1 VAGERRALSNIREIV
16 LDTETTGMFP
26 DDGDKI
32 VEIGCLELINHVPT
46 GKTLQIYLNPER
58 EVPAE
63 AIAVHG
69 LTNEFLKDKP
79 VFSQVYTDL
88 LDFIGDAKLV
98 IHNAEFDMKFLNA
111 ELKDV
116 GHKSLDWGRVVDTVT
131 MARKK
136 YPGQPAN
143 LDALCRRFGIDNSE
157 RTFHGALLDS
167 ELLAE
172 VYLEL
177 LGGRQHALLAVGP
190 EKTNAAVKVKV
201 ERSFR
206 EPRVFEASKTE
217 LEAHAKMQEKLS
229 NALWKKKSA

>member
-1 VAGERRALSNIREIV
+1 MREIV

-26 DDGDKI
+26 EQGDKI
-32 VEIGCLELINHVPT
+32 VEIGCLELVNHIPT
-46 GKTLQIYLNPER
+46 GKTLQFYINPER
-58 EVPAE
+58 EVPVE
-63 AIAVHG
+63 ATAVHG
-69 LTNEFLKDKP
+69 LTNEFLKNKP
-79 VFSQVYTDL
+79 VFSQVYSEF

-111 ELKDV
+111 ELRHV
-116 GHKSLDWGRVVDTVT
+116 GHKALDWGRVVDTVT

-177 LGGRQHALLAVGP
+177 LGGRQHGLLTATTEVQGVVS
-190 EKTNAAVKVKV
+190 VKI
-201 ERSFR
+201 ERVYR
-206 EPRVFEASKTE
+206 EPRPHAASKSEIAAHTE
-217 LEAHAKMQEKLS
+217 MLGKLTNS
-229 NALWKKKSA
+229 IWMKKSA